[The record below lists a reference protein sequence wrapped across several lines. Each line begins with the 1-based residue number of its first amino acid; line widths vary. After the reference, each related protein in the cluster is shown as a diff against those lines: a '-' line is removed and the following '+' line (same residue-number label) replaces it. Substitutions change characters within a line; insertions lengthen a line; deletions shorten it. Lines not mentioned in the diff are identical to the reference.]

1 MDHKLIRTFVAVPIP
16 DSVIE
21 LQNSLRSTIH
31 PKRGRIKWLRPDQL
45 HLTLKFI
52 GDTPE
57 SSFDDI
63 RSLLYCIANKI
74 RPIQLEIKKTGCFP
88 KKERPRFMWA
98 GISGETG
105 KLNNLVN
112 DIQSGLDLLGFY
124 NDEKP
129 YHPHI
134 TLGRA
139 RYPQKHTPNLSQF
152 LETVYEPIPFVIEKF
167 QFISSELFPNGPVY
181 TILSTHF
188 FKNYSV

>member
-1 MDHKLIRTFVAVPIP
+1 
-16 DSVIE
+16 
-21 LQNSLRSTIH
+21 
-31 PKRGRIKWLRPDQL
+31 
-45 HLTLKFI
+45 
-52 GDTPE
+52 
-57 SSFDDI
+57 
-63 RSLLYCIANKI
+63 
-74 RPIQLEIKKTGCFP
+74 
-88 KKERPRFMWA
+88 MWA

-134 TLGRA
+134 NLGRA

-152 LETVYEPIPFVIEKF
+152 LETVYEPIPFIIEKF

>member
-21 LQNSLRSTIH
+21 LQNSLQSTIH

-63 RSLLYCIANKI
+63 RSLLYCIAKKI
-74 RPIQLEIKKTGCFP
+74 RPIQLHIKETGCFP